1 MQIKDPAFETKE
13 DHDKYEEYAALK
25 SAFGRKFWMYSI
37 TSDTQVEAEEKTV
50 LSTYHPSILKFLRD
64 NLKSYESGSPEEKR
78 LVIKVSD
85 FHQ

>member
-13 DHDKYEEYAALK
+13 DHNKHEEYAALK

-37 TSDTQVEAEEKTV
+37 TSDTRVEAEEKTV